1 MAYVPPHL
9 RKKAVIAPPP
19 TKDAKRG
26 IRFIGNATGDTDVVG
41 NTGTRYSPHK
51 HANPSR
57 KTLKN
62 TKRMTPNAAPIA
74 APTTAIREMPPKFMK
89 MIREHLKTHTK
100 KTKKQK
106 KHKKQKKQKKQK
118 KYTRRV
124 HK

>member
-1 MAYVPPHL
+1 MFTHENMAYVPPHL
-9 RKKAVIAPPP
+9 RKKAVVAPQP

-26 IRFIGNATGDTDVVG
+26 VRFIGNATGDTDIVG

-51 HANPSR
+51 NAKLLR

-62 TKRMTPNAAPIA
+62 TKRITPNATPVA
-74 APTTAIREMPPKFMK
+74 APTTAIREMPLKFKK
-89 MIREHLKTHTK
+89 MIREHWKAHTH
-100 KTKKQK
+100 KKQK
-106 KHKKQKKQKKQK
+106 KHK